1 MKNFIVVYTTTPT
14 KKEAKKIAQ
23 ILVKE
28 KLAACCNIFKIE
40 SFFRWKGKIERTGEY
55 GIFIKTRK
63 LLYKKIEK
71 RIKEIHPYS
80 ICCIIAL
87 PINFGSEKFLKWIE
101 ESTI

>member
-1 MKNFIVVYTTTPT
+1 MKDFIIIYTTTPT

-40 SFFRWKGKIERTGEY
+40 SIFRWKGKIEKIGEF
-55 GIFIKTRK
+55 GIFIKTK
-63 LLYKKIEK
+63 KNLYKKVEK
-71 RIKEIHPYS
+71 RIKEIHSYS
-80 ICCIIAL
+80 ICCVISF